1 MDLFRRVA
9 AQGRVVCVVL
19 HDLGLAARHC
29 DRVALMH
36 RGRLATLGAP
46 DEALGD
52 AALAGTYGIRAV
64 RMRVEGQALLA
75 PWERLGAD
83 ASREMRP

>member
-1 MDLFRRVA
+1 
-9 AQGRVVCVVL
+9 
-19 HDLGLAARHC
+19 
-29 DRVALMH
+29 MH

-75 PWERLGAD
+75 PWERLGTD